1 MNVETTISTPPN
13 EEYEKPIKITT
24 GKVSKKNKRK
34 KKDFD
39 LDEDDDVEGEFI
51 NYYIFFRK
59 MFKII

>member
-1 MNVETTISTPPN
+1 MNVETITITPPN

-39 LDEDDDVEGEFI
+39 LDEDDDVVG
-51 NYYIFFRK
+51 
-59 MFKII
+59 